1 MATAVRKVKAAFSS
15 REEFRKALLAPDA
28 PPEGAAYFNEDLL
41 PTPPERR
48 TWTALHFFSYYLT
61 QTFSSGSYNL
71 GATLVS
77 IGLQWY
83 HGMIAAAV
91 GSVIL
96 SAIVVLNSR
105 GATRYHVGF
114 PVFARASAGI
124 GGAKLFVVVRASVA
138 VIYFATQTFYGG
150 MITAVCLRAIFG
162 AGWDRIPN
170 TLPASAGISSKNLL
184 AFFIY
189 WILQFPVMF
198 LHPTLL
204 RHLFVVK
211 AVYTTVALFGV
222 LGWAIHAN
230 GGSIGSF
237 SYDKQVKL
245 SGAALVWPMIQAI
258 NSVMGALCPILI
270 NQPDV
275 ARYATSFS
283 QATWSQSTGILTSKL
298 IVMFVSCAT
307 TSATTGILGKSYWNV
322 WDLYDALLTE
332 FWSPGARAG
341 IFFAAFGMVLATI
354 ATNAGSNSLPV
365 GADGSGL
372 LPRYLTIVRG
382 QVICAV
388 LAPLCVPWKII
399 SSASTFLTFLG
410 SYTVFLMPVCGVM
423 VVDYWVLR
431 RGNLHVPSLYTK
443 ATGTP
448 YAYLH
453 GWNLRAVAAW
463 VAGVAFTVHGI
474 AGSLDPDAVNQASK
488 NMYKLGFLLSF
499 FMGAGVYY
507 VLSVIWPVPVYPED
521 HVATDY
527 DEDTGSFEYMARS
540 EGFFAGEN
548 VDRIRGILVGDHGVV
563 EYDTPVTR
571 GYASGDE
578 KDRTLVA

>member
-1 MATAVRKVKAAFSS
+1 MATAMRKVKTAFSS
-15 REEFRKALLAPDA
+15 KEEFKKALLAPDA

-71 GATLVS
+71 GATLVA

-91 GSVIL
+91 GSLIL

-150 MITAVCLRAIFG
+150 MITAVCLRAVFG
-162 AGWDRIPN
+162 GAWDRIPN

-184 AFFIY
+184 AFFVY
-189 WILQFPVMF
+189 WVVQFPVMF

-222 LGWAIHAN
+222 LGWAVHAN

-237 SYDKQVKL
+237 SYDKQVRL
-245 SGAALVWPMIQAI
+245 EGFALIWPMIQAI

-283 QATWSQSTGILTSKL
+283 QATWSQSTGILVSKL

-307 TSATTGILGKSYWNV
+307 TSATTGILGKSFWNV
-322 WDLYDALLTE
+322 WDLYDAILTE

-372 LPRYLTIVRG
+372 LPRYMTIVRG
-382 QVICAV
+382 QVLCAV

-410 SYTVFLMPVCGVM
+410 SYTVFLMPICGIM
-423 VVDYWVLR
+423 VVDYWLLR

-443 ATGTP
+443 AAGTP
-448 YAYLH
+448 YAYRH
-453 GWNLRAVAAW
+453 GWNPRAVAAW

-474 AGSLDPDAVNQASK
+474 AGSLDPAAVNQASK

-499 FMGAGVYY
+499 FMGAGMYY
-507 VLSVIWPVPVYPED
+507 GLSLIWPVPVYPSD
-521 HVATDY
+521 HNPSEY
-527 DEDTGSFEYMARS
+527 EGDTKGFEYMAGS
-540 EGFFAGEN
+540 EGFFAGET
-548 VDRIRGILVGDHGVV
+548 VDRIRGVLVGDYGVV
-563 EYDTPVTR
+563 EYDNPPTG
-571 GYASGDE
+571 GYASSSE
-578 KDRTLVA
+578 KDRAVVV